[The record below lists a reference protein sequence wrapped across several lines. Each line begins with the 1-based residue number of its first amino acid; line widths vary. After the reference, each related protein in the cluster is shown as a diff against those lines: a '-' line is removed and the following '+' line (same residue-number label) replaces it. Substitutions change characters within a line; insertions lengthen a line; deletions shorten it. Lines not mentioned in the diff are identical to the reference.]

1 LQIYLY
7 FMKFSLYEKSGA
19 ELISHLGRRFRDYR
33 KRTGMT
39 QKEVS
44 HQSGLSVFTI
54 SSFEKGSGTGI
65 TMSSFI
71 KLLRAIDCLD
81 EIEKLLPPLPQS
93 PRALYKKQK

>member
-1 LQIYLY
+1 
-7 FMKFSLYEKSGA
+7 MKDSIYEKSGA
-19 ELISHLGRRFRDYR
+19 ELIMNLGRRFREYR

-44 HQSGLSVFTI
+44 YKSGLSVFTI
-54 SSFEKGSGTGI
+54 SAFEKGSGTGI
-65 TMSSFI
+65 TMSSFL
-71 KLLRAIDCLD
+71 KLLRAIDYLD